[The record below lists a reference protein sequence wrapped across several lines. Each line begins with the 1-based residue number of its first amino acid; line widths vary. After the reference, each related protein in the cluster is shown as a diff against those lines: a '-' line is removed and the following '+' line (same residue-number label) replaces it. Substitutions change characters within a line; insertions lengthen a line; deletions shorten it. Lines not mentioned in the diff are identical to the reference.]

1 MSKDLTV
8 IAKRYASALFEVV
21 GQENLDKA
29 EAELRLVKSIM
40 EQNHDIEKIL
50 NHPKISVQQK
60 KQIVKESIGTDISE
74 PVLNTVFLLIDR
86 NRQGLIT
93 EMASQFIGLANE
105 SRGIADA
112 TVYSVRLLSED
123 EKRQLEET
131 FAKRV
136 GKQRLRIE
144 NIIDQSLVGGVR
156 IRIGNRI
163 FDGSVRGKLERIER
177 QLAATQG

>member
-8 IAKRYASALFEVV
+8 IAKRYASALFEVA
-21 GQENLDKA
+21 GKENLDKA

-40 EQNHDIEKIL
+40 EQNHDIERIL
-50 NHPKISVQQK
+50 NHPQISEQQK
-60 KQIVKESIGTDISE
+60 KQIVKDIIGTDISAS
-74 PVLNTVFLLIDR
+74 VLNTVFLLIDR

-93 EMASQFIGLANE
+93 EMAGQFIELANE

>member
-8 IAKRYASALFEVV
+8 IAKRYASALYEVV
-21 GQENLDKA
+21 GQQNLDQV
-29 EAELRLVKSIM
+29 EAELRLVKSVM
-40 EQNHDIEKIL
+40 DENHDIQKLL
-50 NHPKISVQQK
+50 NHPKISAVQK
-60 KQIVKESIGTDISE
+60 KQILKDSIGSE
-74 PVLNTVFLLIDR
+74 VSAPVLNTVFLLVDR
-86 NRQGLIT
+86 NRQGIIA
-93 EMASQFIGLANE
+93 EMAGQFIKLANE

-112 TVYSVRLLSED
+112 TVYSVRLLTEA
-123 EKRQLEET
+123 EKSRLEQT

-144 NIIDQSLVGGVR
+144 NIIDQSLVGGIR

-163 FDGSVRGKLERIER
+163 FDGSIRGKLERIER

>member
-40 EQNHDIEKIL
+40 EQNHDIQKIL

-60 KQIVKESIGTDISE
+60 KQIVKDSIGTDISA

-112 TVYSVRLLSED
+112 TVYSVRLLSAD

>member
-8 IAKRYASALFEVV
+8 IAKRYASALFEVA
-21 GQENLDKA
+21 GKENLDKA

-40 EQNHDIEKIL
+40 EQNHDIERIL
-50 NHPKISVQQK
+50 NHPKISEKQK
-60 KQIVKESIGTDISE
+60 KQIVKDIIGTDISAS
-74 PVLNTVFLLIDR
+74 VLNTVFLLIDR

-93 EMASQFIGLANE
+93 EMAGQFIELANE

-131 FAKRV
+131 FAKPA